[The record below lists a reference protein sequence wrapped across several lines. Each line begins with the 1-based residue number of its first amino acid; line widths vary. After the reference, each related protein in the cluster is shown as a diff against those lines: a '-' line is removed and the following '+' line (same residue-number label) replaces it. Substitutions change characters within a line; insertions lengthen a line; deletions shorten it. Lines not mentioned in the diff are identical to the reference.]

1 MDIRDLDPGDDPG
14 APLDLSVR
22 AFGPLATLRRAG
34 LAAGGDPD
42 GDAALDAASGADAF
56 VLGFC

>member
-1 MDIRDLDPGDDPG
+1 VDIREPGPGDDPG

-42 GDAALDAASGADAF
+42 GDAALDAAFGADAF
-56 VLGFC
+56 MLEFF